1 VRSAIRV
8 ALSAAL
14 PALLAACAPSTP
26 FVPATPPQAPPQY
39 KNAAAAESNLTRK
52 WWLVYDD
59 PLLTELVETTL
70 RDNPYTEI
78 GLMRVAQARALV
90 HAAAA
95 DGRVQVKAETSV
107 KNSHSSQTTP
117 LGKLLGG
124 QSISGNEFAVGIG
137 GGWQIDLWNRV
148 ANAIEAAKAR
158 ADAAEIFA
166 RNVELVLSMEVAVT
180 YWRYRG
186 ADAELAL
193 LGKMRARRAEAVE
206 LLMRRLEAGV
216 GDERL
221 LTRAYVE
228 LGNAEADIVEATKR
242 RTLMEQE
249 LATLAVKPLKDFAVP
264 PDPAYRMPAIPAV
277 APGVPAL
284 ILARRPDLAETS
296 QTIRELLAQQAI
308 AETAFYPT
316 IALTGN
322 FGFASEQLAD
332 LLRSDSRQFSIGPL
346 ALSLPILDGGRN
358 EANLEA
364 ARARYREAVNVHRS
378 KLLIALREVD
388 DALTEVQAAR
398 DQMRV
403 RTETLRAAQRL
414 VALARSRYE
423 EGDASYIDV
432 AWMENEALSVE
443 RDMTRNQVEGL
454 LATVR
459 LITALGGGWH

>member
-1 VRSAIRV
+1 VRSTIR
-8 ALSAAL
+8 AGLSAGL
-14 PALLAACAPSTP
+14 LALLAACAPSTP

-90 HAAAA
+90 QAAAA
-95 DGRVQVKAETSV
+95 DGRVQVKAETSL

-186 ADAELAL
+186 ADAELLL

-206 LLMRRLEAGV
+206 LLTRRLEAGV
-216 GDERL
+216 GDERF

-264 PDPAYRMPAIPAV
+264 PDPAYRMPNIPAV
-277 APGVPAL
+277 TPGVPAL

-308 AETAFYPT
+308 AEAAFYPT

-322 FGFASEQLAD
+322 FGFASEQLGD

-358 EANLEA
+358 EANLDA

-398 DQMRV
+398 DQVRV

-414 VALARSRYE
+414 VAIARSRYE